1 VGGCCST
8 QRSRAPRVKVSQG
21 YNMVW
26 VLVVLVFADGQWR
39 DWRSYDRIE
48 ECQEVVRLITHHRE
62 NVLIAV
68 CAPRQQKLYKEN

>member
-1 VGGCCST
+1 
-8 QRSRAPRVKVSQG
+8 
-21 YNMVW
+21 MVW